1 MMSNDIFGA
10 AWDIVKNSTRDEIR
24 RLFPFQHLGQS
35 LRGGP
40 TPDYLRDQEEAVVVT
55 YREVP
60 EDHPD
65 GEYTWE
71 CPYCG
76 DENQEYSGNQS
87 PFSPFRF
94 SGDAEVHC
102 AGCGKIVWISEN

>member
-1 MMSNDIFGA
+1 MSNDIFGA
-10 AWDIVKNSTRDEIR
+10 AWDIVKNPTRQDKSLDEIR
-24 RLFPFQHLGQS
+24 RVFQS
-35 LRGGP
+35 LRGEQ

-94 SGDAEVHC
+94 SGDAEVAC
-102 AGCGKIVWISEN
+102 AGCGKQVWISEN

>member
-1 MMSNDIFGA
+1 MMSDDIFGA
-10 AWDIVKNSTRDEIR
+10 AWDIVKK
-24 RLFPFQHLGQS
+24 
-35 LRGGP
+35 
-40 TPDYLRDQEEAVVVT
+40 AVVVT

-71 CPYCG
+71 CPHCG

-94 SGDAEVHC
+94 SGDAEVPC
-102 AGCGKIVWISEN
+102 AGCGKQVWISEN